1 VAVWRDASAIK
12 PTSLLDV
19 INEELQRSNSS
30 KPNATIRTSLTEKS
44 GEASTVSQKAWN
56 STTKSIVHKSP
67 SSPAVATMAQ
77 IIEMEQKFKEQ
88 YRKLTNRHMDL
99 IQLEE
104 KAIEDLKIL
113 YNVDDTFDMQIT
125 IEFEEDADYA
135 VLSACAP
142 TWKKF

>member
-1 VAVWRDASAIK
+1 
-12 PTSLLDV
+12 
-19 INEELQRSNSS
+19 
-30 KPNATIRTSLTEKS
+30 
-44 GEASTVSQKAWN
+44 
-56 STTKSIVHKSP
+56 
-67 SSPAVATMAQ
+67 
-77 IIEMEQKFKEQ
+77 MEQKFKEQ